1 MWVAAS
7 DSEATCPSPLVDVAV
22 TFSFTRLR
30 GISSLLSR
38 TTTPSGTSFVIAHP
52 VSFLLNTTFPFRNGT
67 VTLSPLFVSA
77 GVTFTLPFCHWEISG
92 AAGFSSLTITV
103 TSTSLS
109 VWSGKRTTTVPVF
122 TPALDVSGLAPC
134 FHTNVGFCGKSVGL
148 AIALAADASSLTFT
162 TCSLGVGAYVT
173 VFPFASELS
182 IEPLSS
188 FVRALTFT
196 VEPSFTAFSFRVISP
211 VVGFTV
217 NGASASTVQV
227 SPFFVTVY
235 VTSTGFVPSCGV
247 YVTLTR
253 FTFVWFSCEITTSP
267 FCFGVTT
274 GALGFTL
281 NVTGNAIFSGK

>member
-1 MWVAAS
+1 M
-7 DSEATCPSPLVDVAV
+7 
-22 TFSFTRLR
+22 
-30 GISSLLSR
+30 
-38 TTTPSGTSFVIAHP
+38 IAHP

-92 AAGFSSLTITV
+92 AAGFASLTITV

-134 FHTNVGFCGKSVGL
+134 FHVNVGFCGNSVAL
-148 AIALAADASSLTFT
+148 AIALAADASSLMFT

-217 NGASASTVQV
+217 NGASASTGAFASTVQV
-227 SPFFVTVY
+227 SPFFVAVY
-235 VTSTGFVPSCGV
+235 VTSAGFVPSCGV
-247 YVTLTR
+247 YVTLIR